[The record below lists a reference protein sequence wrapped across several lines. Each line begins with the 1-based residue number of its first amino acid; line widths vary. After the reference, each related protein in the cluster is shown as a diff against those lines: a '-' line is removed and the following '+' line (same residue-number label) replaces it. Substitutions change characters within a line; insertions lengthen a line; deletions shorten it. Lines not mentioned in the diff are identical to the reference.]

1 MRLLLQLL
9 ILSATIISAAAQ
21 NPAGVDPLEPARRE
35 YQQGNL
41 DAAHAALDK
50 VAEDPTWTSKLQD
63 LRGMIFLE
71 QKKFDEA
78 LTAFKAAHETDRNL
92 YLPHIH
98 MGDTYLRQGKWA
110 EAREV
115 YQEVMKLSN
124 VLMVHER
131 LRYAVLLTYL
141 GAKDDAG
148 AKEALERIVFP
159 TETPAYYYAQAA
171 WAFAHGSKRLGEKWL
186 RTADEIFADKDT
198 AWFARPLHELGWLKK
213 KPPLIPEVI

>member
-1 MRLLLQLL
+1 MRLFLHLL
-9 ILSATIISAAAQ
+9 IVSVTILSAAAQ

-35 YQQGNL
+35 FQQGNL
-41 DAAHAALDK
+41 DAAHAALAK
-50 VAEDPTWTSKLQD
+50 VSEDATLAAKLQD

-78 LTAFKAAHETDRNL
+78 LAAFKAAHEVDRNL
-92 YLPHIH
+92 FLPHIH
-98 MGDTYLRQGKWA
+98 IGDTYLRQGKWA
-110 EAREV
+110 EAREA

-131 LRYAVLLTYL
+131 LRYGVLLTYL

-148 AKEALERIVFP
+148 AKEALERVVFP

-171 WAFAHGSKRLGEKWL
+171 WAFAHGSKRPAEKWV
-186 RTADEIFADKDT
+186 RTAGEIFADKDI